1 MKIKDKFKQYLEY
14 YDGDIDSIH
23 TFAFDI
29 SALAHNEKLE
39 PCKGYRPSPLG
50 VECENQFLNDDFYF
64 HDELFHQ
71 DIKKLV
77 KFTDKML
84 YKLNKRTDKN
94 ERN

>member
-1 MKIKDKFKQYLEY
+1 MKIKDKFKQYLAY
-14 YDGDIDSIH
+14 YDSDIDSIH

-94 ERN
+94 DNR